1 MDDDIRSL
9 IEAIHATPE
18 QAVVALAGAGS
29 EALAWLL
36 SVPGASRTLLEAL
49 VPYGRN
55 SMIGFLGHEPEQYV
69 SSRNARDM
77 AQAAYERALTLREG
91 DEPALGLA
99 CTATLVTDRPKR
111 GDHRCCVAYWG
122 QEAVSTYNLVLHK
135 DLRDRTGEEDVSSR
149 LVLRALAE
157 ASKTGFDIPSLLTD
171 GDRLEMA
178 HWGHTNPTLALID
191 PDSACGVQTV
201 TVYPDGRTEVN
212 DPWQGA
218 VLPGSFR
225 PLHEGHLKLA
235 EAASRMT
242 GAPVAFELSVANVDK
257 PSLTSDEV
265 EERVAQFRGK
275 WPLILTLAP
284 TFLQKARLLPGC
296 AIVLGWDT
304 AIRLVHPRYYGDNEN
319 TMKAALKEIGD
330 LGCRI
335 LVAGRLD
342 DGTFRELGDVAV
354 PPEHTHLFEAI
365 SEADFRADISSTE
378 LRSSS

>member
-1 MDDDIRSL
+1 MSQPWVL
-9 IEAIHATPE
+9 PVPPPLLQTAPNVATT
-18 QAVVALAGAGS
+18 AAALQ
-29 EALAWLL
+29 
-36 SVPGASRTLLEAL
+36 
-49 VPYGRN
+49 YG
-55 SMIGFLGHEPEQYV
+55 
-69 SSRNARDM
+69 
-77 AQAAYERALTLREG
+77 
-91 DEPALGLA
+91 
-99 CTATLVTDRPKR
+99 
-111 GDHRCCVAYWG
+111 G
-122 QEAVSTYNLVLHK
+122 QETVSTYNLVLHK
-135 DLRDRTGEEDVSSR
+135 NLRDRTGEEDVSSR

-171 GDRLEMA
+171 GDRLEVA

-235 EAASRMT
+235 EVASRVT
-242 GAPVAFELSVANVDK
+242 RAPVAFELSVANVDK

-284 TFLQKARLLPGC
+284 TFLEKARLLPGC

-319 TMKAALKEIGD
+319 TMKAALKEMGD